1 MHVSGYT
8 ALNDPFKKTKKQKTQ
23 LYLPCTQLKVTA
35 QSAEAHLFMG
45 INMGYVSK
53 RLKNKFLILPHHT
66 QNTVNMKSQFGFS
79 LFIVLAIN
87 RTVTCSHR

>member
-1 MHVSGYT
+1 MHVGVYT
-8 ALNDPFKKTKKQKTQ
+8 VLNDPLKKKKQKTQ

-53 RLKNKFLILPHHT
+53 RLKNKFLILLPPHT
-66 QNTVNMKSQFGFS
+66 EYSKYEVTVWFQSFYSFGYQ
-79 LFIVLAIN
+79 
-87 RTVTCSHR
+87 